1 MSVGHFYDI
10 PHYDGDTLTCFPLE
24 YKEHDIKYQLIDNT
38 KITKCSKLV
47 LILYHDIKL

>member
-24 YKEHDIKYQLIDNT
+24 YKEHGIKYQLIDNT
-38 KITKCSKLV
+38 KKITKCSN
-47 LILYHDIKL
+47 